1 MTKRELFQFD
11 FPALRAQR
19 EAPPAGAVP
28 KSAAERGAKRWFDFV
43 SADRPT
49 VRPRQTTVNLKR
61 RLAVVLMILALAGAA
76 LIVRAIDLQWV
87 SKDFYLDQGD
97 QRYVRDLKIDAPR
110 GTIFD
115 RNGNPL
121 AVSTPVASIWADPS
135 TLKDHMDRIPELAK
149 ALGVDANA
157 LAQKITQRADKQFV
171 YLVRHLDP
179 DRADAILKLGIPG
192 VDKQPEFRRFYPNGE
207 VTAHILGKTDIDDRG
222 SEGLELAFNE
232 YLTGKPGSKSVIR
245 DLHGRAVESY
255 DVDLDVPPK
264 PGQDLTLSIDKNIQY
279 LAYRALMQAIK
290 DHRAVYGS
298 IVVLDVTNGE
308 ILAMVNQPSF
318 NPNAQNG
325 GNIPSA
331 DLLSHMRNR
340 AATDVVEPGSTM
352 KAVTIAAALESG
364 KWKPDS
370 KVDTNPGTWQH
381 YDHIVHD
388 HRNVG
393 LLTVTGVITHSSNVG
408 AAKIGASLSRD
419 QMWDMFHRF
428 GFGETTGSGFTGE
441 SPGNLPIAKR
451 WGPVEQD
458 TISYGYGL
466 SVTPLQL
473 ARAYAAFANGG
484 VLHTPTFVKGG
495 GDEGKR
501 VVDKKI
507 ADEVVAMLRT
517 VIAPDSTAPKAA
529 VPNYYAG
536 GKTGTSH
543 IAANGGY
550 RNVYNSVFVGFVP
563 ATNPRLV
570 AAIVISGATGTD
582 IVQYMG
588 GTVAAPAFSQVM
600 QGALR
605 LLDVPPDNV
614 KNWYTGGPGPDPL
627 TAPLQQPL
635 DPANDPSIVGEIESA
650 DP

>member
-1 MTKRELFQFD
+1 MTRRELFQFD
-11 FPALRAQR
+11 LPGLRAQR
-19 EAPPAGAVP
+19 DAQPAKAAPA
-28 KSAAERGAKRWFDFV
+28 RGARRWFPIQLNAFAGGDAPKV
-43 SADRPT
+43 K
-49 VRPRQTTVNLKR
+49 PRQGTVNLKR
-61 RLAVVLMILALAGAA
+61 RLAVVLMILALAATA

-121 AVSTPVASIWADPS
+121 AVSTPVATIWADPS
-135 TLKDHMDRIPELAK
+135 TLVQHAERIPELAR
-149 ALGVDANA
+149 ALNLDANA
-157 LAQKITQRADKQFV
+157 LSQKITQKADKQFV
-171 YLVRHLDP
+171 YLARHLNP
-179 DRADAILKLGIPG
+179 DAADAILKLGIPG

-207 VTAHILGKTDIDDRG
+207 VTAHILGKTNVDDVG

-232 YLTGKPGSKSVIR
+232 YLAGKPGSKSVIR
-245 DLHGRAVESY
+245 DLHNRAIESY

-264 PGQDLTLSIDKNIQY
+264 PGRDLTLSIDKNIQY
-279 LAYRALMQAIK
+279 LAYRELMAAIK
-290 DHRAVYGS
+290 DHKAAYGS
-298 IVVLDVTNGE
+298 IVVMDVTNGE

-318 NPNAQNG
+318 NPNSQNP
-325 GNIPSA
+325 NIPA
-331 DLLSHMRNR
+331 KDLLDHMRNR
-340 AATDVVEPGSTM
+340 AATDVVEPGSVA
-352 KAVTIAAALESG
+352 KAITISAALESG

-370 KVDTNPGTWQH
+370 RVDTNPGTWQH
-381 YDHIVHD
+381 YDHVVHD

-393 LLTVTGVITHSSNVG
+393 VLTVTGVITHSSNVG

-441 SPGNLPIAKR
+441 SPGNLRIAKL

-458 TISYGYGL
+458 TISYGYGF

-473 ARAYAAFANGG
+473 ARAYAAIANGG
-484 VLHTPTFVKGG
+484 ILHTPTFVKGG

-501 VVDKKI
+501 IIDRKI
-507 ADEVVAMLRT
+507 ADEVLAMLRT

-529 VPNYYAG
+529 VPNYFAA

-543 IAANGGY
+543 IAHNGGY

-588 GTVAAPAFSQVM
+588 GTVAAPAFSGVM

-614 KNWYTGGPGPDPL
+614 KNWYAGGPGPDPL
-627 TAPLQQPL
+627 ALPKLPPEPAV
-635 DPANDPSIVGEIESA
+635 DPNVVGEIESA